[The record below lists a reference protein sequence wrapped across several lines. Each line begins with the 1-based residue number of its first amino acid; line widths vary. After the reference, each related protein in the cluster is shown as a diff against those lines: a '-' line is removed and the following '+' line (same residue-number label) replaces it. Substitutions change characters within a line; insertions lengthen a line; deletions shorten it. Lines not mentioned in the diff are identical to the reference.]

1 MATQN
6 GNGDSLSSPSRSPTE
21 VIKTPQ
27 NRRPTLPLGLG
38 SAPGKIMN
46 GMYAA
51 EVAGGNTAMYE
62 NGIQVIDGNK
72 VFK

>member
-6 GNGDSLSSPSRSPTE
+6 GNGDAHTSQPTD
-21 VIKTPQ
+21 IKTPP

-51 EVAGGNTAMYE
+51 AQLDGSSPGTYE
-62 NGIQVIDGNK
+62 HGIQVIDGDK
-72 VFK
+72 QFK

>member
-6 GNGDSLSSPSRSPTE
+6 GNGDSYPSPSRSPTE
-21 VIKTPQ
+21 LKTR

-46 GMYAA
+46 GIYAA
-51 EVAGGNTAMYE
+51 EGAGDSAGMYE
-62 NGIQVIDGNK
+62 HGIQVIDGDK
-72 VFK
+72 SFK

>member
-6 GNGDSLSSPSRSPTE
+6 GNGDSYPSPSRSPTE
-21 VIKTPQ
+21 LKTPP

-46 GMYAA
+46 GDYAA
-51 EVAGGNTAMYE
+51 EVAGGNPGKYE
-62 NGIQVIDGNK
+62 HGIQVIDGDK
-72 VFK
+72 AFK